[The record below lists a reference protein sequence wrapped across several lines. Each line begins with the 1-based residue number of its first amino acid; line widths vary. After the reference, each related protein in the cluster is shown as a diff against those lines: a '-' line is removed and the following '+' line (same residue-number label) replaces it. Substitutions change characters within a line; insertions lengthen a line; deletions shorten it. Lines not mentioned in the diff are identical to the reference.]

1 MLEGNLLIRASAGT
15 GKTFALATRYLR
27 LMLLGKVDPAKV
39 VALTFS
45 RAAAQEIYTKIL
57 ERLWK
62 AASSEKNAKDES
74 NIICEGLGLSKSWDK
89 AKFASLLRCLLD
101 TQHLGTIATLDSF
114 ILRMVRNFPL
124 EMGFQ
129 HAVEVLD
136 PAGEG
141 EAVQDA
147 LRVILQGTEKADDFI
162 KVFAAARDGNL
173 PRVLEYK
180 IAGMLKTWR
189 KFYERHPDCR
199 NWTVESML
207 AAFGIPEKSE
217 CPDLSGLP
225 FCQIQRKNAVSYE
238 EQFTEICKSYD
249 GSTGVFDVSDG
260 IKKLMLHFAYNAD
273 AESYEY
279 DYYSKH
285 YVFVCGKEGA
295 ATIRAAIRHMFNLR
309 VHRLL
314 KQVKAKIDFVGFV
327 EDV

>member
-15 GKTFALATRYLR
+15 GKTFALATRCLR
-27 LMLLGKVDPAKV
+27 LMLLGKVDPAKI

-62 AASSEKNAKDES
+62 AAASEDNAKDES
-74 NIICEGLGLSKSWDK
+74 NIICESLGLSKSWDK

-147 LRVILQGTEKADDFI
+147 LRVILQGTEKAEDFI

-180 IAGMLKTWR
+180 IA
-189 KFYERHPDCR
+189 
-199 NWTVESML
+199 
-207 AAFGIPEKSE
+207 
-217 CPDLSGLP
+217 
-225 FCQIQRKNAVSYE
+225 QR
-238 EQFTEICKSYD
+238 
-249 GSTGVFDVSDG
+249 
-260 IKKLMLHFAYNAD
+260 
-273 AESYEY
+273 
-279 DYYSKH
+279 
-285 YVFVCGKEGA
+285 
-295 ATIRAAIRHMFNLR
+295 
-309 VHRLL
+309 
-314 KQVKAKIDFVGFV
+314 FVGFN
-327 EDV
+327 

>member
-1 MLEGNLLIRASAGT
+1 MLEGNLLIRASAGP

-27 LMLLGKVDPAKV
+27 LMLLGKVDPAKI

-62 AASSEKNAKDES
+62 AAESEKKAKEES
-74 NIICEGLGLSKSWDK
+74 AEIRKDLENPRNLEIPDSWDT
-89 AKFASLLRCLLD
+89 ATFASLLRRLLD

-147 LRVILQGTEKADDFI
+147 LRVILQGAEKAEDFI
-162 KVFAAARDGNL
+162 KVFVAARDGNL

-180 IAGMLKTWR
+180 IAEMLKTWR
-189 KFYERHPDCR
+189 KFYERHP
-199 NWTVESML
+199 
-207 AAFGIPEKSE
+207 APIP
-217 CPDLSGLP
+217 
-225 FCQIQRKNAVSYE
+225 FWRWR
-238 EQFTEICKSYD
+238 ICW
-249 GSTGVFDVSDG
+249 
-260 IKKLMLHFAYNAD
+260 
-273 AESYEY
+273 
-279 DYYSKH
+279 
-285 YVFVCGKEGA
+285 
-295 ATIRAAIRHMFNLR
+295 
-309 VHRLL
+309 
-314 KQVKAKIDFVGFV
+314 
-327 EDV
+327 